1 MLSFFSQIKY
11 KIKLRDNDVIM
22 SDVNIITLMYYTAS
36 VKIVWMMRIFLL
48 QCTLVE
54 CNKIVLK

>member
-22 SDVNIITLMYYTAS
+22 SDVNIITLMHYTAS
-36 VKIVWMMRIFLL
+36 VKIV
-48 QCTLVE
+48 
-54 CNKIVLK
+54 